1 MEVQRKM
8 KEKGYYPGKL
18 DGIYGEGMK
27 QYIMKF
33 KKDNDLIINHNIDY
47 EFYKKLGIVLVD

>member
-1 MEVQRKM
+1 VWLLWKDGQREVHST
-8 KEKGYYPGKL
+8 GKL

-33 KKDNDLIINHNIDY
+33 KK
-47 EFYKKLGIVLVD
+47 E